1 VTGQFYVLY
10 LIAIT
15 KFSDMGAYLTGSVIG
30 KHMMVPHISPKK
42 TWEGFAGALFFSL
55 LASWG
60 MFLLM
65 PQNLSALTWTHAT
78 ILGLL
83 LGFAAVIGDLA
94 ESIVKR
100 STGVKDSGNF
110 LPGIG
115 GALDLIDSLL
125 FTAPLLF
132 FYLRLV
138 IRVS

>member
-1 VTGQFYVLY
+1 
-10 LIAIT
+10 
-15 KFSDMGAYLTGSVIG
+15 
-30 KHMMVPHISPKK
+30 
-42 TWEGFAGALFFSL
+42 
-55 LASWG
+55 
-60 MFLLM
+60 M
-65 PQNLSALTWTHAT
+65 PGHLSMLNWTHA
-78 ILGLL
+78 IVLGLL

-94 ESIVKR
+94 ESIIKR
-100 STGVKDSGNF
+100 STGMKDSGNL

>member
-1 VTGQFYVLY
+1 
-10 LIAIT
+10 
-15 KFSDMGAYLTGSVIG
+15 MGAYLTGSLIG
-30 KHMMVPHISPKK
+30 RHPLVPHISPKK
-42 TWEGFAGALFFSL
+42 TWEGFFGALAFSL
-55 LASWG
+55 LASVG
-60 MFLLM
+60 PFQAHAGTFVG
-65 PQNLSALTWTHAT
+65 PDLTHS
-78 ILGLL
+78 IVLGLL

-100 STGVKDSGNF
+100 STGVKDSGNM

-138 IRVS
+138 IRVP